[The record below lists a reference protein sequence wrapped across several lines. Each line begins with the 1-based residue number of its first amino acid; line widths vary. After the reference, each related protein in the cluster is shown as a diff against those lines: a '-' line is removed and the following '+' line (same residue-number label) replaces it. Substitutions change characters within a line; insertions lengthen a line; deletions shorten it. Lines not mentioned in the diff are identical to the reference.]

1 MTFQMMDEQSA
12 PEREDS
18 IAQIGGSRPPANW
31 PARQDSLAAAT
42 GLSILLVEGR
52 QPPSPAIS
60 NNNSIC
66 HAFQSS
72 PEHVHLCDP
81 YCGAAFE
88 RAVAQREAVHYRC
101 HAGLHCVAL
110 PVPLERKREL
120 AVITGRAFLTTA
132 DYRELCERF
141 REGDLQKLLSAELF
155 QNVIFAAQPD
165 LDDLARRVLEE
176 AEEYQG
182 SAPPVEEEPQ
192 TPITPADEKEA
203 SHAPELETKSQ
214 TGAFNAGIF
223 SPDAKLDEACES
235 VLKIICDEHNL
246 SSAALLLL
254 DDEKFAC
261 ASALGDFRNKPLR
274 LQVERKDP
282 RLIKVAEKA
291 LPLIV
296 YESGEG
302 FVPLPSRG
310 QKKGVRL
317 AEAYPLVIGDEV
329 KGALIVGDEHLSDEM
344 RARISH
350 ACRRVAFPLEVIRL
364 KEELER
370 SEIFADRIQ
379 LFTESVTTSEP
390 AEAYRSILQHSTELL
405 GAERG
410 SLLVFDEMSN
420 ELTVKAA
427 VGARSEVLNEARVQ
441 LGEGVSGTVFQEGRP
456 LLVRDLYAAGVS
468 PAPAERCYKTK
479 SFISYPIT
487 IAGRKVGVLNVT
499 DKTEGYYTD
508 VDLSLLESIA
518 PQMALALDRAEWQ
531 EKATQFQLMSITDPL
546 TGMLNRRYLEERLM
560 EELNRSR
567 RYEYPMSFMMIDI
580 DDFKHYN
587 DRNHHQAGDLAL
599 EMTAQCLRSAL
610 RSADVASRY
619 GGEEF
624 CILLPQTSLS
634 EAKIIAER
642 IRRRVERTRYPHG
655 KHQPLGAL
663 TVSIGISSLAAGLE
677 TPETIIRAADRA
689 LYLAK
694 ERGKNRVEAYE
705 DAPPEPPIANV
716 SEEAK

>member
-1 MTFQMMDEQSA
+1 
-12 PEREDS
+12 
-18 IAQIGGSRPPANW
+18 
-31 PARQDSLAAAT
+31 
-42 GLSILLVEGR
+42 VEGR
-52 QPPSPAIS
+52 QPPAPAIS

-72 PEHVHLCDP
+72 PEHVELCDS
-81 YCGAAFE
+81 YCGVAFE
-88 RAVAQREAVHYRC
+88 RAVAQKGPVHYRC
-101 HAGLHCVAL
+101 HAGLHCVAM
-110 PVPLERKREL
+110 PVPLERKRQL

-141 REGDLQKLLSAELF
+141 REGDLQELLSAELF
-155 QNVIFAAQPD
+155 QNVIFAARPD

-176 AEEYQG
+176 AEEY
-182 SAPPVEEEPQ
+182 SENAPPVDEEPQ
-192 TPITPADEKEA
+192 TPVAQAAADEARPEPDKE
-203 SHAPELETKSQ
+203 
-214 TGAFNAGIF
+214 TGARFSPFDSGIF
-223 SPDAKLDEACES
+223 SPEASLDEACES
-235 VLKIICDEHNL
+235 VLGIICHDHNL
-246 SSAALLLL
+246 KSAALLLL

-261 ASALGDFRNKPLR
+261 ASAVGDLRNRSLR

-282 RLIKVAEKA
+282 RLIKAAGEG
-291 LPLIV
+291 LPLVV
-296 YESGEG
+296 YESAEG
-302 FVPLPSRG
+302 FIPLPSRG
-310 QKKGVRL
+310 QKKGIRL

-329 KGALIVGDEHLSDEM
+329 KGALIVDDDHLSDEM
-344 RARISH
+344 RQLISY
-350 ACRRVAFPLEVIRL
+350 ACRRIAFPLEVIRL

-370 SEIFADRIQ
+370 SETFAGRIQ
-379 LFTESVTTSEP
+379 LFTENVTTSEP
-390 AEAYRSILQHSTELL
+390 AEAYHSILQHSTKLL

-427 VGARSEVLNEARVQ
+427 VGMRAEVLSETRVQ
-441 LGEGVSGTVFQEGRP
+441 PGVGVSGTVFQEGRP
-456 LLVRDLYAAGVS
+456 LLVRDLHSAGVS

-499 DKTEGYYTD
+499 DKTEGCYSD

-567 RYEYPMSFMMIDI
+567 RYEHPMSFMMIDI

-599 EMTAQCLRSAL
+599 EMTAQCLKSAL

-634 EAKIIAER
+634 EARIIAER

-663 TVSIGISSLAAGLE
+663 TVSIGLSSLGPGLD

-694 ERGKNRVEAYE
+694 EHGKNRVEAYE
-705 DAPPEPPIANV
+705 DAPPEPPYKDG